1 MADPTSPATK
11 AYKELAGQV
20 AAQLSIIH
28 ANKDKPASS
37 FELAWEG

>member
-1 MADPTSPATK
+1 
-11 AYKELAGQV
+11 LAGQV